1 MAKETII
8 VLSLLGCGFVVVL
21 VGGIM
26 STLKKKGSV
35 FIMVVGVAIL
45 FSSFLFIP
53 ESDNKKGVDNSQ
65 SVVVEKLDFAEC
77 YYSYKENELRADDTY
92 KGNRYSLTVQV
103 RDIQST
109 DDSLLYWDDEVI
121 VEFEIMVDN
130 THVVGEALFEKE
142 QTDSLKNINVGD
154 TITFIG
160 ECQSVGACINCELV

>member
-26 STLKKKGSV
+26 STLKKKGGI
-35 FIMVVGVAIL
+35 FITVVGVAIL
-45 FSSFLFIP
+45 FSSLLFIP
-53 ESDNKKGVDNSQ
+53 EKDVDNSQ

-121 VEFEIMVDN
+121 IEFEVIVDN

-142 QTDSLKNINVGD
+142 QKDSLKNINVGD

-160 ECQSVGACINCELV
+160 ECQSVGAWINCELD

>member
-1 MAKETII
+1 MAKESII
-8 VLSLLGCGFVVVL
+8 VLSLLGGGFIVTL

-26 STLKKKGSV
+26 WALKKKIGI
-35 FIMVVGVAIL
+35 FIAVIGVVIL

-53 ESDNKKGVDNSQ
+53 ESDNKKGVDS
-65 SVVVEKLDFAEC
+65 SSLTVEKLDFSEC
-77 YYSYKENELRADDTY
+77 YYAYKENELRADDTY

-103 RDIQST
+103 RDIQNT

-121 VEFEIMVDN
+121 IEFEIMVDN

-154 TITFIG
+154 TITFVG
-160 ECQSVGACINCELV
+160 ECQSAGAWINCELD